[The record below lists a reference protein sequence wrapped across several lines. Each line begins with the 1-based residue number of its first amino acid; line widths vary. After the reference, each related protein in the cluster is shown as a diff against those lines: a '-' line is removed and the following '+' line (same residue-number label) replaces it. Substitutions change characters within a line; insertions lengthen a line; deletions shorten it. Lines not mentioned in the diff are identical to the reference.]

1 MGKGDKRTRRG
12 KIILGSFGNT
22 RRRAVKVTKT
32 PAKPKAAPAAT
43 PAARPR
49 AASKRSS

>member
-22 RRRAVKVTKT
+22 RPRATKVSKT
-32 PAKPKAAPAAT
+32 PAKPKPVAAPAPT
-43 PAARPR
+43 ARPR
-49 AASKRSS
+49 AGSKRG